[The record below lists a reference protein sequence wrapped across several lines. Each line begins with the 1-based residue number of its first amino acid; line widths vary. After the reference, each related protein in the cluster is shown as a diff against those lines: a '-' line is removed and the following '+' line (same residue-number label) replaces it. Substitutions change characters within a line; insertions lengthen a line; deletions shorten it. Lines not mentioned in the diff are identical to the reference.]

1 MKTIFY
7 YYNSTG
13 TLFLS
18 YSDGNGGYT
27 DHAYVYSNSAANTDC
42 SASTFAS
49 SNFIKE
55 VYTMAKIAELKK
67 YLGYE
72 FSSGS
77 YTGEDY
83 KSFQTKYINYLKA
96 ICRENHWQLVNVGR
110 NHYCFSAFI
119 KSAENKCVYISIS
132 DVRYFTNEWFSHI
145 LIRTAKDEQ
154 DYRGGFNHYTTLEN
168 LDSKAAEL
176 LEDLPF

>member
-1 MKTIFY
+1 
-7 YYNSTG
+7 
-13 TLFLS
+13 
-18 YSDGNGGYT
+18 
-27 DHAYVYSNSAANTDC
+27 
-42 SASTFAS
+42 
-49 SNFIKE
+49 
-55 VYTMAKIAELKK
+55 MAKIAELKK

-96 ICRENHWQLVNVGR
+96 ICRENHWQLVNIGR

-168 LDSKAAEL
+168 LDVKAAEL